1 MNERMSERTNKQTNE
16 RKEGINSLLPKAK
29 TDINCRT
36 IHTVKIKSVQI
47 SAGIVSCSSDIVSK

>member
-29 TDINCRT
+29 TEYQLPNNSYSQNKKR
-36 IHTVKIKSVQI
+36 SN
-47 SAGIVSCSSDIVSK
+47 